1 MTDTKESETIAAAAV
16 AGHGLTPAQYEECMR
31 INDRWPQPGDRDGWV
46 LEHNA
51 IRLDMR
57 DLANAIATCIG
68 QGGNLTP
75 WQVDILQSNWLRF
88 NTQIHM
94 HHDIEEKLF
103 FPFMN
108 TKVTLPPKMSA
119 DHTVREQN
127 RAFLSISQYLNDT
140 YIIVDD

>member
-1 MTDTKESETIAAAAV
+1 MAESKENESVPAAPV
-16 AGHGLTPAQYEECMR
+16 PGHGLTPEQYEECMR
-31 INDRWPQPGDRDGWV
+31 INDRWPQTGDRDGWV

-57 DLANAIATCIG
+57 DYARALATCIE

-75 WQVDILQSNWLRF
+75 WQVDILQSNWSRF
-88 NTQIHM
+88 NAQIHT

-108 TKVTLPPKMSA
+108 TKVKLPQKMSA
-119 DHTVREQN
+119 DHTVRG
-127 RAFLSISQYLNDT
+127 
-140 YIIVDD
+140 